1 MLSRNILDDE
11 LLSLSLNPLLQHVAQ
26 ERHHFVW
33 RVTKLDGS
41 KNRGFDGLDHA
52 PVVMSVRSA
61 GWPGNPV
68 FSTLKIA

>member
-1 MLSRNILDDE
+1 MTDWLARALAVTPSLDTRPK
-11 LLSLSLNPLLQHVAQ
+11 SPKPLPDM
-26 ERHHFVW
+26 
-33 RVTKLDGS
+33 DGS